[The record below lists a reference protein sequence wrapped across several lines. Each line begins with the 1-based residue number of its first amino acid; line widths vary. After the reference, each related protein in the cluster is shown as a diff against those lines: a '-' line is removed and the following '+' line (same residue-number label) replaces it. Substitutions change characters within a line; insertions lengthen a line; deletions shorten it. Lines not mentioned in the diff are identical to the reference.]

1 MKQID
6 LMVKHAYL
14 VTMNA
19 RREIL
24 TDACIAVDQGSIL
37 AVGNDALLSEYQARK
52 TIDAT
57 GYVVFPGLISTHS
70 HLFQTMLK
78 GLGRDKQLIDWL
90 DSSIRVA
97 LHNYDEETVYYAALN
112 GCLEAI
118 HSGTTTI
125 LDYMYCHPIPGL
137 DECVTRAFDEIGI
150 RGVLGRSYSDVKKY
164 PPSIACPMVETE
176 QDFLDTVRRLELL
189 YRDHPRIGLCI
200 APGIIWDH
208 TDDGFRE
215 IRRLADELHIPI
227 TMHLDETPEDDE
239 FSQAHYGEDTIP
251 HLERLGILGPDFIAV
266 HCVQLKAADLDTFKR
281 FDVKVSHNPNS
292 NMILASGVPPIP
304 ALLDKGVTVSL
315 ACDGSASNDTQNMLE
330 VLKAASLM
338 QKVYHRDPS
347 LMPAASVLEMA
358 TLGGAKALGRQ
369 DSLGSIE
376 PGKKADFFLYTP
388 YSPYSTPVLDPV
400 NSLLYSSSPDSIKTV
415 VIEGRIVLED
425 GRMTTIDEEKV
436 AWETQRLAV
445 RLVEKSGLG
454 NLQWGQKVPLLYG
467 ARP

>member
-14 VTMNA
+14 ITMNA
-19 RREIL
+19 QREVL
-24 TDACIAVDQGSIL
+24 TDACIAVDQGAVL
-37 AVGNDALLSEYQARK
+37 AVGSDALLSEYQARK

-57 GYVVFPGLISTHS
+57 GQFVFPGLISTHS
-70 HLFQTMLK
+70 HLFQTVLK

-90 DSSIRVA
+90 NSSVRVA

-118 HSGTTTI
+118 RSGTTTI

-150 RGVLGRSYSDVKKY
+150 RGVLGRSFTNVSSF
-164 PPSIACPMVETE
+164 PSGIACPTVETE
-176 QDFLDTVRRLELL
+176 RDFLDAIRRLKGQ
-189 YRDHPRIGLCI
+189 YRDHARIDVCI

-215 IRRLADELHIPI
+215 MRRLADELHIPI
-227 TMHLDETPEDDE
+227 TMHLDETLEDDA
-239 FSQAHYGEDTIP
+239 FSQENYGEDTIP
-251 HLERLGILGPDFIAV
+251 HLERLGVLGPDFIAV
-266 HCVQLKAADLDTFKR
+266 HCVCLKDADLDTFKR
-281 FDVKVSHNPNS
+281 LDVKVSHNPNS
-292 NMILASGVPPIP
+292 NMILASGVAPIP

-338 QKVYHRDPS
+338 QKVHHRNPS

-369 DSLGSIE
+369 DALGSIE
-376 PGKKADFFLYTP
+376 PGKRADFFLCSP
-388 YSPYSTPVLDPV
+388 MSAYSAPILDPV

-415 VIEGRIVLED
+415 VIEGKPVLEE

-436 AWETQRLAV
+436 LYETQRLAV

-454 NLQWGQKVPLLYG
+454 NLQWGRKLPLLHV
-467 ARP
+467 

>member
-14 VTMNA
+14 ITMNA
-19 RREIL
+19 RQEVL
-24 TDACIAVDQGSIL
+24 TEACIAVDQGSIL
-37 AVGNDALLSEYQARK
+37 AVGTDALLAEYQAKK

-57 GYVVFPGLISTHS
+57 GHFVFPGLVSTHS

-78 GLGRDKQLIDWL
+78 GLGRDKQLMDWL
-90 DSSIRVA
+90 NSSIRVA
-97 LHNYDEETVYYAALN
+97 LHNFDEETVYYAALN

-118 HSGTTTI
+118 RSGTTTI

-150 RGVLGRSYSDVKKY
+150 RGVLGRSFTNVGSF
-164 PPSIACPMVETE
+164 PSEIACPTVETE
-176 QDFLDTVRRLELL
+176 QDFLDTIRRLERQ
-189 YRDHPRIGLCI
+189 YRGHDRISLCI

-215 IRRLADELHIPI
+215 MRRLADELHIPI

-239 FSQAHYGEDTIP
+239 FSQANYGEDTIP

-266 HCVQLKAADLDTFKR
+266 HCVCLKEEDLDTFKR
-281 FDVKVSHNPNS
+281 YDVKVSHNPNS

-338 QKVYHRDPS
+338 QKVTHRNPS
-347 LMPAASVLEMA
+347 LMPAATVLEMA
-358 TLGGAKALGRQ
+358 TLGGAKALGRR

-376 PGKKADFFLYTP
+376 PGKKADFFLFSP
-388 YSPYSTPVLDPV
+388 LSPYSVPVLDPV

-415 VIEGRIVLED
+415 VIDGKVVLEE

-436 AWETQRLAV
+436 IQETQRLAV

-454 NLQWGQKVPLLYG
+454 NLQWGLKMPLLHLS
-467 ARP
+467 